1 MEKEIIYNKQ
11 MSEIAGD
18 IEWTENLEA
27 YFKSVGERCYGLS
40 WLHKQSEAR
49 YASLRNYTDLPVIIL
64 GVLNAAASV
73 GSGTLFSDPK
83 WASIGVGAVA
93 LIGSIISAVSAYF
106 KWAARAEGH
115 RIAAIQ
121 YGKLNRWISVQMRLP
136 REERLVALECLR
148 YCKQEYDRLQEGS
161 PLVPPEVVR
170 EFQRRFN
177 DVKYGTISKPTE
189 TNGLEAIDVFIEPI
203 ETASRGSLQVPPQ
216 AERLRTLGA
225 DSQ

>member
-1 MEKEIIYNKQ
+1 

-18 IEWTENLEA
+18 IEWTENLEG
-27 YFKSVGERCYGLS
+27 YFKSAGERCYGLA

-73 GSGTLFSDPK
+73 GSGTMFDDPK
-83 WASIGVGAVA
+83 WASIGVGVVA
-93 LIGSIISAVSAYF
+93 LIGSIISAVSSYF

-115 RIAAIQ
+115 RIASIQ

-136 REERLVALECLR
+136 REERLAAIECLR

-161 PLVPPEVVR
+161 PLVPPEVVH
-170 EFQRRFN
+170 EFQRRFGTE
-177 DVKYGTISKPTE
+177 KYATISKPTE
-189 TNGLEAIDVFIEPI
+189 ANGLEAIEVFNASTESANRDRLPVPDV
-203 ETASRGSLQVPPQ
+203 V
-216 AERLRTLGA
+216 ERLQTLGA
-225 DSQ
+225 D

>member
-1 MEKEIIYNKQ
+1 

>member
-1 MEKEIIYNKQ
+1 

-18 IEWTENLEA
+18 IEWTENLEG
-27 YFKSVGERCYGLS
+27 YFKSVGERCYGLA

-49 YASLRNYTDLPVIIL
+49 YARLRNYTDLPVIIL

-73 GSGTLFSDPK
+73 GSGTMFDDPK

-93 LIGSIISAVSAYF
+93 LIGSIISAVSSYF

-115 RIAAIQ
+115 RIASIQ
-121 YGKLNRWISVQMRLP
+121 YGKLNRWASVQMRLP
-136 REERLVALECLR
+136 REERLTAIECLR

-170 EFQRRFN
+170 EFQIKFSN
-177 DVKYGTISKPTE
+177 NKYVDISKPTE
-189 TNGLEAIDVFIEPI
+189 ANGLEAIEVFKEP
-203 ETASRGSLQVPPQ
+203 ESQSLDHRLPMPPSEPV
-216 AERLRTLGA
+216 ARLQTLGA
-225 DSQ
+225 E